1 MQNTDLA
8 TVIRIDAGTAGSKQA
23 YSLYSLPAG
32 RKRQGYTMSI
42 TVVLQQMIMIFILIG
57 IGMLLYKKEML
68 SEMTS
73 KQISGIIVN
82 VTNPALL
89 ICSAFQDGPKVSL
102 RELCIALGIYL
113 IVYALLIIM
122 GFLIPRVL
130 RVPHMYHYS
139 YQMLTIFGN
148 VGFIGIPLASAVL
161 GAQSLIFVSIYN
173 LIFNILIYTFG
184 ISLLE
189 KAEARQATAKS
200 ADTGSTTDR
209 PADTNSTTAQSA
221 DAGSIAAQLT
231 ASSSEAQEKC
241 KPMNMQNTIQAY
253 RKYDTR
259 VISPRW
265 KKLINAGTISAAAT
279 IIFYLGNFH
288 VPMIVSSTLTYMG
301 QATTLL
307 SMLVLGTSVVQMAP
321 KEIFSQ
327 TKLYGFALFRQIL
340 LPIACILLFRPVIL
354 NPLILNTMA
363 LLLAV
368 PAANMPLMLSKQL
381 HVETDTISQGIIL
394 TTILSLGTIPV
405 VSLFL

>member
-1 MQNTDLA
+1 
-8 TVIRIDAGTAGSKQA
+8 
-23 YSLYSLPAG
+23 
-32 RKRQGYTMSI
+32 MSI

-57 IGMLLYKKEML
+57 IGLLLYKKEML

-102 RELCIALGIYL
+102 PELGIALGIYL
-113 IVYALLIIM
+113 IVYAILIAVS
-122 GFLIPRVL
+122 FLIPRIL
-130 RVPHMYHYS
+130 RVPDMYHYS

-184 ISLLE
+184 ISLLQ
-189 KAEARQATAKS
+189 KAAAKQS
-200 ADTGSTTDR
+200 PDSDTTVT
-209 PADTNSTTAQSA
+209 
-221 DAGSIAAQLT
+221 
-231 ASSSEAQEKC
+231 
-241 KPMNMQNTIQAY
+241 
-253 RKYDTR
+253 
-259 VISPRW
+259 SPVW
-265 KKLINAGTISAAAT
+265 KKLINAGTISAAVT
-279 IIFYLGNFH
+279 IIFYLSNFS
-288 VPMIVSSTLTYMG
+288 VPVIVSSTLNYMG

-307 SMLVLGTSVVQMAP
+307 SMLVLGASVAQMAP
-321 KEIFSQ
+321 KDIFSHS
-327 TKLYGFALFRQIL
+327 KLYGFTLLRQIL
-340 LPIACILLFRPVIL
+340 VPIGCILLLRPFIQ

-363 LLLAV
+363 LMLAV

-381 HVETDTISQGIIL
+381 HVDTDTISQGIIL
-394 TTILSLGTIPV
+394 TTILSLATIPL